1 MNLSSKVYRFF
12 SIELIPFDSHVCS
25 SVSLYS
31 PRVSKEHSSSA
42 ALNPR
47 FLQSQIQKCRPRSRR
62 YVDDEADQLN
72 AKKIHGASGTISS
85 KKFCDVKHAYS
96 QMYTNITRL
105 FSHVQ
110 TQNLIKPQR
119 AFYFS
124 LRIASVHQNSRI
136 R

>member
-1 MNLSSKVYRFF
+1 MNLSSKMYRFF

-31 PRVSKEHSSSA
+31 PRVSKEYSSSA
-42 ALNPR
+42 ALDPR

-62 YVDDEADQLN
+62 YVDDEADPLN
-72 AKKIHGASGTISS
+72 AKKFHGAIGTISS

-96 QMYTNITRL
+96 HMYTNVTRL

-110 TQNLIKPQR
+110 TQNLIKPHMT
-119 AFYFS
+119 FYFS
-124 LRIASVHQNSRI
+124 IEIASAHQNSRI